1 MISKYKSEQLL
12 WAREQLQMLRVG
24 QNSCKCFS
32 YKSKIGGRALHQG
45 YLHQATV
52 QQALRVK
59 WHVFGVFVCFGL
71 YFVNYRSWQA
81 EILQERAEGCIQVDL
96 QKEIRQ
102 DKNNAFLFCGFVGV
116 VFGHKFKVV

>member
-1 MISKYKSEQLL
+1 MQPEAILVTL
-12 WAREQLQMLRVG
+12 T
-24 QNSCKCFS
+24 
-32 YKSKIGGRALHQG
+32 
-45 YLHQATV
+45 ATV
-52 QQALRVK
+52 QKALRVK

-96 QKEIRQ
+96 QKKIRQ